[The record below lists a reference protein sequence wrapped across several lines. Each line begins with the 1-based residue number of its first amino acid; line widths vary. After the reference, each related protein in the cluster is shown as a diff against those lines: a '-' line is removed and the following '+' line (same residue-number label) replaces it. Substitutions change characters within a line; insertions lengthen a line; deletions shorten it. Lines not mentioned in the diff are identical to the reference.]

1 MNETNEGTYLV
12 TGATG
17 RVGGQVVRQL
27 LDAGAT
33 NVRALVRDPSA
44 ARLPTGVEVVRG
56 DLSDPA
62 SLDAALDGVT
72 RVFLVWPTLQAD
84 AVAPQVLARI
94 TDRVRRVVYL
104 SSMGAGAADPQD
116 PVNGSHARIERILR
130 ESGVEWTFVRGGGFA
145 GNDLA
150 WAEEVRDGGVVREAF
165 AGWRRSVVHEADLAA
180 VGVRAL
186 TTDDHVGAVFAV
198 TGPAVL
204 SQAERVRIIGEVTGL
219 DLRFEEQTPEEAREA
234 FRAWLP
240 EDAVEDTMTEMA
252 TMTRVPEPVTADVAE
267 VLGRPALPY
276 RRWVADHLAD
286 FLPVDAPEGVP
297 STARVAAP

>member
-1 MNETNEGTYLV
+1 MNATNEGTYLV

-17 RVGGQVVRQL
+17 RVGGQAVRQL

-44 ARLPTGVEVVRG
+44 ARLPTGVELVRG
-56 DLSDPA
+56 DLSDPD

-94 TDRVRRVVYL
+94 TERVRRVVYL
-104 SSMGAGAADPQD
+104 SSTGASDAEPKD
-116 PVNGSHARIERILR
+116 PVNRSHARIERILR

-150 WAEEVRDGGVVREAF
+150 WAEEVRTRGVVREAF
-165 AGWRRSVVHEADLAA
+165 AGWRRSVVHETDLAA

-198 TGPAVL
+198 TGPEAL

-219 DLRFEEQTPEEAREA
+219 DPRFEEQTPEEAREA

-240 EDAVEDTMTEMA
+240 EDAVEDTMTAMA
-252 TMTRVPEPVTADVAE
+252 ATTRVPEPVTADVAE

-286 FLPVDAPEGVP
+286 FLPEDGPGGGVP
-297 STARVAAP
+297 